1 MHKTQI
7 IPNIGWHF
15 FILFIFLF
23 VFGAGYFEIVF
34 FLVYRQFIMWPF
46 RGDVVEM
53 IERIIGDDP
62 FLQARMV
69 DQVFFGPAARMIQN
83 ESASKYLITPN

>member
-1 MHKTQI
+1 
-7 IPNIGWHF
+7 
-15 FILFIFLF
+15 
-23 VFGAGYFEIVF
+23 
-34 FLVYRQFIMWPF
+34 MWPF